1 MAWPELSIED
11 FPPRRDDEPSSLRQ
25 DIIDELSDHF
35 ACALNRELLRNPN
48 EKIARQRVLNQ
59 FGDPIKIARQL
70 WLEAMKERIMS
81 QRILTGVSVMMAVCG
96 FIVVGLVWSM
106 MKESQAFN
114 SRMMAQMEEIADRP
128 VALAKSEVDQQIL
141 KQLKQLNQTQ
151 GAQSTSNTNEMS
163 QISFELIKADSKRK
177 PASGFK
183 GKLIKSGD
191 QTDSFVVEAE
201 SDESGKLDFGR
212 LPWGKYSLSL
222 QSPWGEHNFNWE
234 ASGTGTAFTTI
245 PGRDYTRTIVCPAAA
260 PEAVP
265 VQFKVEWPEHLK
277 AKDCFL
283 LCDFRNWLSPSAS
296 SQVQFKSARMIENDT
311 WYYVRDQKTQ
321 PSGVYLIDQKN
332 QVVACPLSKDEKLI
346 DISLNSLNISPS
358 IDLRQGHYD
367 MFLFYLIHK
376 NDLARLSALN
386 KYEYGKILVPRTKV
400 LSTFTQL
407 RYRNYGTPFNSPTTF
422 IVPFLNESLISLEKE
437 PGKFNSLSEYANGI
451 VLPDRISFSADQ
463 NQKNVWQI
471 KVPELDQLKIPE
483 DVKQPVGN
491 TAGGGFF

>member
-1 MAWPELSIED
+1 
-11 FPPRRDDEPSSLRQ
+11 
-25 DIIDELSDHF
+25 
-35 ACALNRELLRNPN
+35 
-48 EKIARQRVLNQ
+48 
-59 FGDPIKIARQL
+59 
-70 WLEAMKERIMS
+70 MS
-81 QRILTGVSVMMAVCG
+81 QRIMTGVSVVMAACC
-96 FIVVGLVWSM
+96 IAVVVFSWLLI
-106 MKESQAFN
+106 KESQTVN
-114 SRMMAQMEEIADRP
+114 AQMLEQLTAIADRP
-128 VALAKSEVDQQIL
+128 VPVTTGDVDQQIL
-141 KQLKQLNQTQ
+141 KQLEQLNQNQETQ
-151 GAQSTSNTNEMS
+151 SSSTQNEMC
-163 QISFELIKADSKRK
+163 QISFDLIKAGSEKN
-177 PASGFK
+177 PAVGFK

-191 QTDSFVVEAE
+191 QTDSFLVEAE

-245 PGRDYTRTIVCPAAA
+245 PGRDYTRTIVCPAAT

-277 AKDCFL
+277 ANDCFL

-296 SQVQFKSARMIENDT
+296 SQIQFKSARMIENDT

-346 DISLNSLNISPS
+346 DISLNSLNVSPS

-386 KYEYGKILVPRTKV
+386 KYEYGKILDPRTKV

-407 RYRNYGTPFNSPTTF
+407 RYRSYGTPFNSPTTF
-422 IVPFLNESLISLEKE
+422 IVPFLNESLLSQEKE

-483 DVKQPVGN
+483 DVKQSVGN